1 MPRGGRR
8 QGTPGRGY
16 ANRTDLALDPNMA
29 QNTAASGGMAA
40 PVQATPQGPVAAAPQ
55 MFPYATPD
63 DSPNLTTPSE
73 RPDEPVTAGIGSL
86 STQEMMR
93 QEAGR
98 FKEYLPMLT
107 KAANMTGAPES
118 FVRFVRYLRDAQ

>member
-29 QNTAASGGMAA
+29 QGTAATGGMTA
-40 PVQATPQGPVAAAPQ
+40 PAQAPAEAAPQ

-63 DSPNLTTPSE
+63 DSPNLTDPSQ
-73 RPDEPVTAGIGSL
+73 RPGEAVTAGIGSL
-86 STQEMMR
+86 STTEMMR
-93 QEAGR
+93 QESSR

-107 KAANMTGAPES
+107 QAANMDGAPES